1 LCHLA
6 LHLRA
11 AEQDSTRERFLR
23 QRRAVVRVALVRKLF
38 APCSPGTACA
48 RKCQENVSGDNED
61 LAPAS
66 LDADADDRAEL
77 ERDEVDKPLSNS
89 NHLLMIDRVA
99 LAQILSTAL
108 IHVRI
113 VFWVL
118 VRPAETRGGARIE
131 RERRT
136 PMSSSTVVIYYNI
149 LLLHLLQKKCST
161 QR

>member
-1 LCHLA
+1 MLL
-6 LHLRA
+6 
-11 AEQDSTRERFLR
+11 SFLISSR
-23 QRRAVVRVALVRKLF
+23 NVPNTFLQGRRARGSVKTTSAATTK
-38 APCSPGTACA
+38 
-48 RKCQENVSGDNED
+48 D
-61 LAPAS
+61 LAPAVNA
-66 LDADADDRAEL
+66 DADADDRAEL
-77 ERDEVDKPLSNS
+77 ERDEVDGPLSNS

-99 LAQILSTAL
+99 LAQILSFAF

-118 VRPAETRGGARIE
+118 VRPAETRGGARISSA
-131 RERRT
+131 RCT